1 MPPKGKAKSKA
12 KSKGKA
18 KAKARAATAVAEEQL
33 ATGAPQGDAQEAVE
47 GQDSKK
53 SKPMSVSLRK
63 KVLADLGDKT
73 IEEAIAE
80 QKAAIQM
87 ADATLADAAAL
98 TAAQEN
104 QVKKLQAEF
113 DKTRAEVEAAI
124 SQEQMQARVCKSL
137 REKHASLIGK
147 ANEAKKTL
155 LDAQKRVAQLA
166 AMEANF
172 QRVKELEEAK
182 RAAMAATEAA
192 KRDLEEQRQRQKD
205 AWMATRAALQEAK
218 AAKGAGRGVKR
229 TSGTEASPA
238 KARRA
243 SGAAS
248 ARAAEDIE

>member
-1 MPPKGKAKSKA
+1 M
-12 KSKGKA
+12 
-18 KAKARAATAVAEEQL
+18 
-33 ATGAPQGDAQEAVE
+33 
-47 GQDSKK
+47 
-53 SKPMSVSLRK
+53 MSASLRK

-124 SQEQMQARVCKSL
+124 SHEQMQARVCKSL
-137 REKHASLIGK
+137 REKHAELVGK
-147 ANEAKKTL
+147 ASEAKKAHL
-155 LDAQKRVAQLA
+155 EAQKRVAQLA

-192 KRDLEEQRQRQKD
+192 NFQ
-205 AWMATRAALQEAK
+205 
-218 AAKGAGRGVKR
+218 
-229 TSGTEASPA
+229 
-238 KARRA
+238 
-243 SGAAS
+243 
-248 ARAAEDIE
+248 